1 MQLHIPRSLRLR
13 FLAALGGLLVLALTA
28 LAGISTWLIFPAL
41 QAEERALMER
51 ELDRIERSLRLDQRQ
66 LHAQVKDWAHWD
78 DTYQFVQGD
87 YPRYKE
93 VNFSQEMFETMRYQ
107 MMAFFTLSGDVHFL
121 AGINPSN
128 GRYATCNAPLEG
140 CAWMEPW
147 VRSMQTAIT
156 NQQARA
162 KAIYAHQQPGLVS
175 ANPVLRTDESGP
187 QTGWLF
193 KLRLMDSAW
202 LSFMEEYTGL
212 PISLSL
218 ISGPDTTADSD
229 EPRDHFSFTGN
240 LAYAERDF
248 TTYDAPAAPVLRA
261 EIELNRTSYLTSLT
275 TFRYVLLWTACL
287 MIAVIGL
294 VLLLLEKIVLKPLRL
309 LTHFTQQADMSE
321 ADVQGLTARKDEIG
335 ALSRTFQQQF
345 TRQQELNAELLN
357 ISTHDALTG
366 LPNRRLFD
374 QRLEKVFAEAV
385 AGSRMLAVVM
395 LDIDHFKLYNDHFG
409 HQDGDACLQKVA
421 DAFASVSDRLEF
433 LIARTGGEEF
443 SAILPDIQ
451 PDAARQIGEQLK
463 QAVDSLK
470 LPHPESPV
478 ESFVTISI
486 GIAMLGDSR
495 SQTPSGVMSCADEA
509 LYLAKAA
516 GRHQVVMYQSPP
528 DSPTSANHN
537 ASP

>member
-1 MQLHIPRSLRLR
+1 MQLHTPRSLRLR
-13 FLAALGGLLVLALTA
+13 FLAALGGLLVLALFA
-28 LAGISTWLIFPAL
+28 LAGVSTWLIFPAL

-51 ELDRIERSLRLDQRQ
+51 ELDRIERSFELDQRQ
-66 LHAQVKDWAHWD
+66 LHAHVRDWAHWD
-78 DTYQFVQGD
+78 DTYEFMQGD

-93 VNFSQEMFETMRYQ
+93 ANFSQEMFEDMRYQ
-107 MMAFFTLSGDVHFL
+107 IMAFFTPSGDVYFL

-128 GRYATCNAPLEG
+128 GRYATCDAPTEG

-147 VRSMQTAIT
+147 VRSMQTAIN
-156 NQQARA
+156 NQQAKT
-162 KAIYAHQQPGLVS
+162 KAIYVHQQPGLVS
-175 ANPVLRTDESGP
+175 ANPILRTDETGP
-187 QTGWLF
+187 QSGWLF
-193 KLRLMDSAW
+193 KLRLMDEAW

-218 ISGPDTTADSD
+218 ASNPDTATDSD
-229 EPRDHFSFTGN
+229 ASRDHFSFNGN
-240 LAYAERDF
+240 RAYAERDF
-248 TTYDAPAAPVLRA
+248 PTYDAPDTPVLRA
-261 EIELNRTSYLTSLT
+261 GIELNRTSYLTSLK

-294 VLLLLEKIVLKPLRL
+294 VLLLLEKIILKPLRL
-309 LTHFTQQADMSE
+309 LTYFTQQTDMSE
-321 ADVQGLTARKDEIG
+321 ADIQGLTRRNDEIG
-335 ALSRTFQQQF
+335 VLSRTFQQQF

-374 QRLEKVFAEAV
+374 QRLEEVFADAV
-385 AGSRMLAVVM
+385 ASSRALAVIM
-395 LDIDHFKLYNDHFG
+395 LDIDHFKLYNDHYG
-409 HQDGDACLQKVA
+409 HQDGDECLQKVA
-421 DAFASVSDRLEF
+421 DAFASVSNRLGF

-451 PDAARQIGEQLK
+451 PEAARQIGEHLK
-463 QAVDSLK
+463 QAVDSRQ

-478 ESFVTISI
+478 KPFVTISI
-486 GIAMLGDSR
+486 GVAMLGDSR

-516 GRHQVVMYQSPP
+516 GRHQVVMYSSPKA
-528 DSPTSANHN
+528 SPTSAKRNT
-537 ASP
+537 SP